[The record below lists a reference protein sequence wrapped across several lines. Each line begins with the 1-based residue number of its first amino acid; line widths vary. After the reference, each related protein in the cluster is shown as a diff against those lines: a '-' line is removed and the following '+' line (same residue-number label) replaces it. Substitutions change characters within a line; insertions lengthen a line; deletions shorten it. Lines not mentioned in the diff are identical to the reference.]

1 MALHSNPSSLHTV
14 QQGRGY
20 GAPQREAGTPALLP
34 RRAPTV
40 SGGGSSQAQGGGAGG
55 PFTTVRAFLS
65 SPFVWIGTAVSIA
78 AIALTIRGLHVRDV
92 ADAMGETNIGWLA
105 LAVAA
110 ALVSYYPRV
119 KRWRVLFY
127 PTGIRS
133 DGDLFGAI
141 TVGYML
147 NNLLPLRVG
156 ELGRAFVIGRTEG
169 IASIQAL
176 STILVERLLDI
187 LVLFAVLMVL
197 LPFVDEP
204 GWATG
209 VALVLGFGALV
220 FTVVLAVAAIAR
232 HRVAAVLK
240 PLFRRAPERQRD
252 RLERWLDAGLAGL
265 VILSHPRVLV
275 KALFW
280 SVAGWGVSS
289 VFVYGCL
296 MSLGIHLSYA
306 APVFVM
312 VAVNLGM
319 AVPSSSGYVGVYHA
333 IVIEALTEVFSVN
346 RERAAALAIVT
357 HGVFYV
363 MPVLLGAAYLWRR
376 RELWREL
383 LPGVLRIGEQ
393 QPR

>member
-1 MALHSNPSSLHTV
+1 MRYGQAGAPSLSGRRAVAKSGSGPSSAKERAARPTAAV
-14 QQGRGY
+14 GEG
-20 GAPQREAGTPALLP
+20 LL
-34 RRAPTV
+34 A
-40 SGGGSSQAQGGGAGG
+40 A
-55 PFTTVRAFLS
+55 VRAFLS
-65 SPFVWIGTAVSIA
+65 RPFVWIGIAVSAA

-92 ADAMGETNIGWLA
+92 AGAIGETDVGWLA

-110 ALVSYYPRV
+110 ALLSYYPRV
-119 KRWRVLFY
+119 RRWRVLFY
-127 PTGIRS
+127 PTEIRS

-141 TVGYML
+141 SVGYML

-156 ELGRAFVIGRTEG
+156 ELGRAFVIGKTEG

-187 LVLFAVLMVL
+187 LVLFALLMVL

-220 FTVVLAVAAIAR
+220 FTVALAAAALAR
-232 HRVAAVLK
+232 RRVSAVLK

-280 SVAGWGVSS
+280 SVVGWGVSS

-296 MSLGIHLSYA
+296 MSLDIHLSYA

-319 AVPSSSGYVGVYHA
+319 AVPSSSGYVGVFHA

-346 RERAAALAIVT
+346 RERAAALAIIT

-363 MPVLLGAAYLWRR
+363 TPVLLGVAYLWSR

-383 LPGVLRIGEQ
+383 LPGVLRVGEP
-393 QPR
+393 QPH